1 VLRAL
6 YNKMIV
12 LAGGPHAEK
21 ALAIA
26 SFAEASF
33 FPVPPD
39 VMLIPMVLSRPERAW
54 RYAGVCAAASI
65 IGGMFG
71 YFIGYS
77 LESVGLAILHFFGND
92 HGLAAYREE
101 FAKIGFWFVLG
112 QGALPIPY
120 KLITIAAGLAHF
132 NLVLFVAASC
142 ITRTSRFFL
151 VAWLSRKFGPDITKL
166 IEKRFYL
173 VGTIVLVVIVLGFL
187 AVKLLA
193 K

>member
-6 YNKMIV
+6 YNKMIA

-21 ALAIA
+21 ALAVI

-33 FPVPPD
+33 FPIPPD
-39 VMLIPMVLSRPERAW
+39 VMLIPMVLSRPDRAW
-54 RYAGVCAAASI
+54 RSAGICAAASI
-65 IGGMFG
+65 IGGVLG

-77 LESVGLAILHFFGND
+77 LEPVGLAILHFFGND
-92 HGLAAYREE
+92 HGLVAYREM
-101 FAKIGFWFVLG
+101 FAKYGFFFVLG
-112 QGALPIPY
+112 QGITPVPY
-120 KLITIAAGLAHF
+120 KLTTIAAGLAHF
-132 NLVLFVAASC
+132 NLALFMAASC
-142 ITRTSRFFL
+142 ITRTTRFFV
-151 VAWLSRKFGPDITKL
+151 VAGLSRKFGPEITKL